1 MCLIIIIKLENYSII
16 MNDVSSLLMATSIL
30 AIGGLG
36 LYMYK
41 NPDDDNE
48 DDTIY
53 NDDSVFSGNLFGPE
67 QEQEEE
73 YNEHV
78 EDEEYYEPKARTK
91 GGKTKRNRK
100 TTGTKRRR

>member
-1 MCLIIIIKLENYSII
+1 
-16 MNDVSSLLMATSIL
+16 MNDIGSLLIATSIL

-41 NPDDDNE
+41 NGDDNDNDE
-48 DDTIY
+48 NDVSY
-53 NDDSVFSGNLFGPE
+53 NDDSVFSGNLFGPDDE
-67 QEQEEE
+67 EEE
-73 YNEHV
+73 YP
-78 EDEEYYEPKARTK
+78 EDLEDDEYYEPKARTK